1 MAKETKSGSKRI
13 DQAPKRR
20 KSASEYRAS
29 HRIHSAASADR
40 KRATGLVRLSVWVPL
55 ERSDDLKL
63 YAKGLCEGR
72 VPDDAG
78 RAQVGHGKIT
88 GIDITPTRRSKKRA
102 RQPCDKR
109 QLDLFDPT

>member
-1 MAKETKSGSKRI
+1 MAKEIKSGSKRS
-13 DQAPKRR
+13 DQDPKRR

-55 ERSDDLKL
+55 ERSNDLKL

-78 RAQVGHGKIT
+78 RAQAGHGKFT
-88 GIDITPTRRSKKRA
+88 VIDFTPTRRTKKRA
-102 RQPCDKR
+102 SQPCDKR

>member
-1 MAKETKSGSKRI
+1 MAKETKSGSKRS
-13 DQAPKRR
+13 DQDPKRR

-29 HRIHSAASADR
+29 HRAHSAASAER

-72 VPDDAG
+72 VPDDAR

-88 GIDITPTRRSKKRA
+88 GIDITRTRRTKKRTS
-102 RQPCDKR
+102 QPCDER
-109 QLDLFDPT
+109 QLELFGPN